1 MGRLLLALVLGG
13 GIFAFLA
20 WQLGF
25 ITSTDVAPPGG
36 PDDNPMTAVKAPPPE
51 LGGDLFTPAA
61 YPPAP
66 LRQNF
71 RKVDPV
77 AVLGTMA
84 VIDRPD
90 IPAQI
95 AGQLIFIGEQIPEGA
110 A

>member
-36 PDDNPMTAVKAPPPE
+36 PDDNPMTAVKGAAAGV
-51 LGGDLFTPAA
+51 GGRLVHAGRLSARPFG
-61 YPPAP
+61 
-66 LRQNF
+66 QNF